1 MSTVGPVRHEEIEE
15 LLGAYALDA
24 VDYAER
30 GMVEEHLLACP
41 RCRAEL
47 AEHREV
53 TATLAHSGATAPEGI
68 WERIVDALEEPPPP
82 MRVELRPLDDRGD
95 TGRYLPLGSAPPQQP
110 SRPEPPTA
118 EASYPDNV
126 VVLPRRRQV
135 VLRIVAT
142 AAVLLSFTLIGGL
155 VVHILNQR
163 DQIDAVRQEVSLA
176 DQALD
181 ALGDGSSRSTLLRSE
196 DEAMQ
201 ARAVVSEDGDG
212 FIFAND
218 LPGLDGQVYQL
229 WGVTPGR
236 TVSLG
241 VLGAAP
247 ELKSFS
253 SFEGVT
259 ALMITIEDA
268 PGVEESDNEP
278 ALVGSLT

>member
-1 MSTVGPVRHEEIEE
+1 MTGPVRHQEIEE

-24 VDYAER
+24 VDDAEQAL
-30 GMVEEHLLACP
+30 VDEHLLACP
-41 RCRAEL
+41 KCRAEL

-82 MRVELRPLDDRGD
+82 MRVELRPLDDQGD
-95 TGRYLPLGSAPPQQP
+95 LRQYFPAGSTRP
-110 SRPEPPTA
+110 SHPEPPVA
-118 EASYPDNV
+118 EAAYPDNV

-135 VLRIVAT
+135 ALRVVAT

-155 VVHILNQR
+155 VVHTLNQR
-163 DQIDAVRQEVSLA
+163 DQIDAARQEVALA
-176 DQALD
+176 DQAFD

-196 DEAMQ
+196 DELMQ
-201 ARAVVSEDGDG
+201 ARAVISEEGDG

-218 LPGLDGQVYQL
+218 LPALDGQVYQL

-236 TVSLG
+236 AVSLG

-259 ALMITIEDA
+259 ALMITIEDS
-268 PGVEESDNEP
+268 PGVEESDNDP